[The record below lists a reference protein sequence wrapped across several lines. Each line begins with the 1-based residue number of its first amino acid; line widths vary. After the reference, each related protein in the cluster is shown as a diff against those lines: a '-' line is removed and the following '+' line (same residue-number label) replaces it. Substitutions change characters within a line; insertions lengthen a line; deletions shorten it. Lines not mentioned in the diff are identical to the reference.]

1 MADTATAIFDFSAVI
16 ALNDA
21 LATNQNSNPLVIN
34 PEKISGTTPH
44 RSLGDFTPLWD
55 FLGSSPVPCTTTDED
70 DPSPPTQI
78 HPSPRRKRKT
88 RHSSSFK
95 IDAVTQETPPV
106 VRLRGMETPAPLQ
119 PVFQQPMPSAV
130 TNASLEDP
138 FDKRPVI
145 RSPMTSAE
153 RKAQLI
159 QKILSLFPAQASRL
173 LIRPGLRSGAKDPSD
188 TDIHVFVDA
197 SNILIGFYECIK
209 KRRGYSRGAA
219 IRQPAF
225 SFHGLSLILERGRTS
240 SKRVYVGSSPTTVS
254 ALEARSLGYEVSLL
268 ERVEKE
274 RVNTKYSSSSGS
286 EGAHKR
292 RPRKVE
298 QAVDEILHLKIL
310 ESVLDFTPTTIVL
323 ASGDAAQGEYSPGFF
338 KVVERCLDRGWKIEL
353 VSFKASLSWLYSNK
367 DFLEKWKGA
376 FSLVLLDTFVE
387 ELLE

>member
-1 MADTATAIFDFSAVI
+1 MADTATTIFNLSTVI

-21 LATNQNSNPLVIN
+21 LTTNQNSNPLVIN
-34 PEKISGTTPH
+34 PEKISGAAPH

-55 FLGSSPVPCTTTDED
+55 FLGSSPEPCTTTDED
-70 DPSPPTQI
+70 NPSPPTQI
-78 HPSPRRKRKT
+78 HSSPRRKRKK
-88 RHSSSFK
+88 RHSSSSK
-95 IDAVTQETPPV
+95 IDAVTQETPPA
-106 VRLRGMETPAPLQ
+106 VRPRGMETPAPLQ
-119 PVFQQPMPSAV
+119 PVFLQPIPS
-130 TNASLEDP
+130 ASLEDP
-138 FDKRPVI
+138 FDRRPVI
-145 RSPMTSAE
+145 RSPMTSVE

-159 QKILSLFPAQASRL
+159 QKVLSLFPAQASRL
-173 LIRPGLRSGAKDPSD
+173 LIRPNLRSGAKDPSD

-268 ERVEKE
+268 ERVEKD
-274 RVNTKYSSSSGS
+274 RVNAKYSSSSGS

>member
-1 MADTATAIFDFSAVI
+1 MADATTTIFNFSTVI
-16 ALNDA
+16 ALSDA

-34 PEKISGTTPH
+34 PDKISGATPH

-55 FLGSSPVPCTTTDED
+55 FLGSSPEPCSTTDED
-70 DPSPPTQI
+70 DSFPPTQI
-78 HPSPRRKRKT
+78 HPSPRRKRKK
-88 RHSSSFK
+88 RHSCSSK
-95 IDAVTQETPPV
+95 VDAVTEETLPA
-106 VRLRGMETPAPLQ
+106 VRPRAMEIPAPLP
-119 PVFQQPMPSAV
+119 PVFQQPVPSVVANV
-130 TNASLEDP
+130 HLEDP

-145 RSPMTSAE
+145 RSLMTSVE
-153 RKAQLI
+153 RKAQLV

-173 LIRPGLRSGAKDPSD
+173 LTRPGLRSGARDPSD

-209 KRRGYSRGAA
+209 RRRGYPRGAA
-219 IRQPAF
+219 VRQPAF
-225 SFHGLSLILERGRTS
+225 SFHGLSLILERGRTC
-240 SKRVYVGSSPTTVS
+240 SKRAYVGSSPTTVS

-274 RVNTKYSSSSGS
+274 QANTKYSSSSGS

-292 RPRKVE
+292 RTRKVE

-353 VSFKASLSWLYSNK
+353 VSFKASLSWLYSNRN
-367 DFLEKWKGA
+367 FLKKWKGA
-376 FSLVLLDTFVE
+376 FSLVLLDTFAE

>member
-1 MADTATAIFDFSAVI
+1 MADTAATIFNFSTVI
-16 ALNDA
+16 ALSDA
-21 LATNQNSNPLVIN
+21 LTTNQNSNPLVIN
-34 PEKISGTTPH
+34 PDKISGATPH
-44 RSLGDFTPLWD
+44 KSLGDFTPLWD
-55 FLGSSPVPCTTTDED
+55 FLGSLAAPCTTTDED
-70 DPSPPTQI
+70 DPLPPTQI
-78 HPSPRRKRKT
+78 HPSPRRKRKK
-88 RHSSSFK
+88 RNSGSIK
-95 IDAVTQETPPV
+95 IDAATAETPPV
-106 VRLRGMETPAPLQ
+106 VRPRGMEIPTPLP
-119 PVFQQPMPSAV
+119 PVPSVVVDA
-130 TNASLEDP
+130 NLDDS

-145 RSPMTSAE
+145 RSPMTSVE
-153 RKAQLI
+153 RKAQLV
-159 QKILSLFPAQASRL
+159 QKILSLFPAQASHL
-173 LIRPGLRSGAKDPSD
+173 LTRPGLRSGARDPSD

-219 IRQPAF
+219 VRQPAF
-225 SFHGLSLILERGRTS
+225 SFHGLSLVLERGRTC
-240 SKRVYVGSSPTTVS
+240 SKRAYVGSSPTTVS

-274 RVNTKYSSSSGS
+274 RANTKYSSSSGS
-286 EGAHKR
+286 EGARKR

-367 DFLEKWKGA
+367 DFSERWKGA
-376 FSLVLLDTFVE
+376 FSLVLLDAFAE

>member
-1 MADTATAIFDFSAVI
+1 MADTSTTTIFNFSTVI
-16 ALNDA
+16 ALSDA
-21 LATNQNSNPLVIN
+21 LATSQNSNPLVIN
-34 PEKISGTTPH
+34 PDKISGATPH
-44 RSLGDFTPLWD
+44 KSLGDFTAIWN
-55 FLGSSPVPCTTTDED
+55 FLGLSPEPCTTTDED
-70 DPSPPTQI
+70 DSLPPLKSIQHREESVKSATRVPLGPMQLPNKL
-78 HPSPRRKRKT
+78 HRR
-88 RHSSSFK
+88 
-95 IDAVTQETPPV
+95 V
-106 VRLRGMETPAPLQ
+106 PA
-119 PVFQQPMPSAV
+119 
-130 TNASLEDP
+130 NANLEDP

-145 RSPMTSAE
+145 RSSMTSIE

-159 QKILSLFPAQASRL
+159 QKILSLFPAQASHL
-173 LIRPGLRSGAKDPSD
+173 LTRPGLRSGAKDPSD

-219 IRQPAF
+219 VRQPAF

-240 SKRVYVGSSPTTVS
+240 SKKVYVGSSPTTVS
-254 ALEARSLGYEVSLL
+254 ALDARSLGYEVSLL

-274 RVNTKYSSSSGS
+274 RVNAKYSSSSGS
-286 EGAHKR
+286 EGTQKQR
-292 RPRKVE
+292 TRKVE

-367 DFLEKWKGA
+367 DFLKKWKGA